1 MKTSTLAAWLTASTL
16 LASWTPALSAEPA
29 LGSGATPPFAWH
41 ASTSSPRP
49 VEAARE
55 PLYQLCGPAE
65 QSLEQVARRSA
76 MRQLR
81 GEATAGGDELAASL
95 RAAGGPYLWP
105 RLWSLRGGEVSDEEL
120 ARRVSAWLGKSATT
134 GQRRCGIVR
143 TELDSGERLVT
154 VTTVDALADLE
165 SLPTVTRSGAWL
177 SLRARMLVP
186 ANDAKVVLL
195 GPRGAPRTVLASLS
209 GDTIR
214 ASFVVDQPGSWLV
227 QVLATVSIGP
237 RPVLEARIQ
246 ADGAPPFA
254 YASEPAPGEDAGA
267 GPGDE
272 RAALSRMI
280 DAARASERLPKLTA
294 SAELTRVAQEHT
306 DAMIQKRTV
315 GHDVGEGD
323 WTERLLAAGVPV
335 EHAGENVASA
345 SSLSRAHRALWASPS
360 HRANLLDPRFTRI
373 GLGIR
378 KTDDGRVWVT
388 QVFAR

>member
-1 MKTSTLAAWLTASTL
+1 MKTSNLAALLVAPLLLAASTSEL
-16 LASWTPALSAEPA
+16 RADPP
-29 LGSGATPPFAWH
+29 LGAGATPPFAWH

-49 VEAARE
+49 DREADD
-55 PLYQLCGPAE
+55 PLYRLCGPAE
-65 QSLEQVARRSA
+65 VSLEQVARRSA

-81 GEATAGGDELAASL
+81 GETTIGGDELAASL

-105 RLWSLRGGEVSDEEL
+105 RLWSLRGGALPDEEL
-120 ARRVSAWLGKSATT
+120 ERRVSAWLGKAVVT
-134 GQRRCGIVR
+134 GQRRCGVAR
-143 TELDSGERLVT
+143 TQLDSGESLVT

-165 SLPTVTRSGAWL
+165 SLPTVTRSGAWV

-209 GDTIR
+209 GETIR

-246 ADGAPPFA
+246 ADGPPPFA

-267 GPGDE
+267 GLSDA

-280 DAARASERLPKLTA
+280 DAARASERLPKLSP

-306 DAMIQKRTV
+306 DAMLQKRTV

-345 SSLSRAHRALWASPS
+345 SSLARAHRALWASPS
-360 HRANLLDPRFTRI
+360 HRANLLDPRFTRV

-378 KTDDGRVWVT
+378 NSDDGRVWVT